1 MHGNYWVFRRLISTP
16 VGDLVAVADD
26 SALLM
31 LEFAGTGREN
41 SGQFRAIQNQSE
53 RNPVLE
59 SIQRELA
66 AYFDGDLKEFE
77 TPIRLRGTPFQEA
90 VWRELLKIPYGHTRS
105 YVDIARILGSEL
117 KTRAVGGANGRN
129 CLAII
134 VPCHR
139 VINADGKLGGY
150 GGTLPVKKRLLDL
163 EAGALRLL

>member
-1 MHGNYWVFRRLISTP
+1 MYRQVFDSP
-16 VGDLVAVADD
+16 VGHLVAVADD

-31 LEFAGTGREN
+31 LEFAGTGREREVGAQTG
-41 SGQFRAIQNQSE
+41 SHEIIR
-53 RNPVLE
+53 
-59 SIQRELA
+59 SIQAELR
-66 AYFDGDLKEFE
+66 AYFDGDLNEFK
-77 TPIRLRGTPFQEA
+77 TPIRLGGTPFQRQ
-90 VWRELLKIPYGHTRS
+90 VWSELLKIPYGHTRS

-163 EAGALRLL
+163 ESGALRLL